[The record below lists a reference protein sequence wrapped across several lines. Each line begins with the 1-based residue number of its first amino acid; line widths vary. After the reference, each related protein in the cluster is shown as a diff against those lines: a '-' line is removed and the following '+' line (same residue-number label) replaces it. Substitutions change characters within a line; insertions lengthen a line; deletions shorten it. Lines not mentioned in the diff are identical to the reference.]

1 MTEIKQLSDID
12 YYKTLKSYSNF
23 LPHVRAILR
32 NLKNQSIA
40 RIEEAHVWS
49 EKDEK
54 VCIRELSNKLYDMNS
69 KGWFCGLRV
78 VGLKKYKT
86 RDHIYSR
93 DSISKYLIA
102 RHNTKPFTLS
112 ELERLL
118 PILCTTINL
127 DAKTNKKLSNI
138 GDEHQLTFE
147 DYYQLKHYEL
157 AGLKLEV
164 CPNSRKVFSSTRTE
178 YMMELVS
185 QVGSFEKFV

>member
-1 MTEIKQLSDID
+1 MIQVKELSEID

-54 VCIRELSNKLYDMNS
+54 VCIRELSNKLYDMNG

-86 RDHIYSR
+86 KDHSYSR
-93 DSISKYLIA
+93 DAISKYLIE
-102 RHNTKPFTLS
+102 RHKVKPFTLD
-112 ELERLL
+112 ELARLL
-118 PILCTTINL
+118 PTLCTSINL
-127 DAKTNKKLSNI
+127 DAKTNKKLSDI
-138 GDEHQLTFE
+138 GKKHQLTFE
-147 DYYQLKHYEL
+147 DYYQLKHYKL
-157 AGLKLEV
+157 AGLELEV

-185 QVGSFEKFV
+185 HVGSFEKFV